1 MFLTRPKD
9 FLVWDVGHQS
19 YAHKILT
26 GRGDALPTIRKKGGL
41 SGFPSRAESEYDAF
55 GTAHA
60 STSVSAALGMAVA
73 SKQCGENRKAV
84 AVIGDGALS
93 GGMAFEALNNA
104 GDIKDTDFLVILND
118 NEMSISPAVGA
129 LNNYLGR
136 ILASGFYNRMQRGGR
151 RMLSG
156 LPAMQRFARRAHEH
170 LKGMVLPGTLFEE
183 FGLNYVGPIDGH
195 DLSALVPT
203 LKGLRQAQGPQFL
216 HVVTVKGKGFE
227 KAEKDPVLYHGVSKF
242 ELKHGIAPTK
252 VEKQTNGKP
261 AYSRIFGDWLCA
273 TAKRDERLIGITPAM
288 REGSG
293 MVRFSQEFSSRYFD
307 VGIAEQHALTFAAGL
322 AVGGAKPVVAIYST
336 FLQRAY
342 DQLIH
347 DIAIQN
353 LPVVFAIDRAG
364 LVGADGATHHG
375 VFDLSYMRCVPNLT
389 VMAPAD
395 ADDTWK
401 MLNTAFALGKPA
413 AVRYPRGQA
422 HGVDVIRDTA
432 TLPVGRGRLRRQGK
446 KTAFLSF
453 GSVLSAV
460 ETVAE
465 HFNATVADM
474 RFVKPLDE
482 ALIFRLADE
491 HDYLITAEEN
501 VIAGGGGSAVSELLD
516 AQNIHK
522 PILHLG
528 LPDRFVEH
536 GTPAELLAECG
547 LNAEGITAAVA
558 DWLAVVSKNHADV
571 SRPTGS

>member
-1 MFLTRPKD
+1 M
-9 FLVWDVGHQS
+9 
-19 YAHKILT
+19 
-26 GRGDALPTIRKKGGL
+26 PTA
-41 SGFPSRAESEYDAF
+41 P
-55 GTAHA
+55 
-60 STSVSAALGMAVA
+60 
-73 SKQCGENRKAV
+73 
-84 AVIGDGALS
+84 
-93 GGMAFEALNNA
+93 
-104 GDIKDTDFLVILND
+104 
-118 NEMSISPAVGA
+118 
-129 LNNYLGR
+129 R
-136 ILASGFYNRMQRGGR
+136 I
-151 RMLSG
+151 
-156 LPAMQRFARRAHEH
+156 
-170 LKGMVLPGTLFEE
+170 
-183 FGLNYVGPIDGH
+183 
-195 DLSALVPT
+195 
-203 LKGLRQAQGPQFL
+203 
-216 HVVTVKGKGFE
+216 TV
-227 KAEKDPVLYHGVSKF
+227 
-242 ELKHGIAPTK
+242 
-252 VEKQTNGKP
+252 
-261 AYSRIFGDWLCA
+261 
-273 TAKRDERLIGITPAM
+273 
-288 REGSG
+288 
-293 MVRFSQEFSSRYFD
+293 
-307 VGIAEQHALTFAAGL
+307 
-322 AVGGAKPVVAIYST
+322 
-336 FLQRAY
+336 
-342 DQLIH
+342 
-347 DIAIQN
+347 
-353 LPVVFAIDRAG
+353 
-364 LVGADGATHHG
+364 